1 MAMNPEVRRKTKGL
15 AIKAQTLV
23 GSLRGKRPI
32 LNNTMVTTG
41 RGPKQKNMNDVTA
54 VFPAEVN
61 IGNQSRDK
69 VQGRFLGDR
78 GETKERTVLL
88 PNGFTHCVV
97 H

>member
-1 MAMNPEVRRKTKGL
+1 MAMNSEVRRKTQGL
-15 AIKAQTLV
+15 AIKAQSLV
-23 GSLRGKRPI
+23 GSLRGERLI
-32 LNNTMVTTG
+32 LNF
-41 RGPKQKNMNDVTA
+41 PS

-61 IGNQSRDK
+61 IGDQSRNR

-88 PNGFTHCVV
+88 PNGFAHRVV